1 MREYR
6 QALNERNGFDIG
18 SAGWRAAQLKLEQV
32 VERYL
37 QSADRRMAMEIMDE
51 VYSLNDCGAEYDDEI
66 VQKDISLLMD
76 NGFEEY
82 AEELRELDWK

>member
-6 QALNERNGFDIG
+6 QALNERDSFDIG
-18 SAGWRAAQLKLEQV
+18 SVGWRAAQLKMEQV
-32 VERYL
+32 VEKYL
-37 QSADRRMAMEIMDE
+37 KAGDRRMAMEILDE
-51 VYSLNDCGAEYDDEI
+51 VYSLNDCGAEYDDET
-66 VQKDISLLMD
+66 VQKDINLLMD